1 MRNSAPSLLP
11 PPHVRM
17 GKIQLALKPI
27 PPAQL
32 PVAIALLLPRVSPVP
47 LAARIG
53 VPWCRHPVMLE
64 HNTSRRRGHF
74 VPELPCAACGLASSP
89 VFCPGEP
96 LFLLPGTAATSFSV
110 QIERCLSYKLNPGYS
125 LRQRSHHPCS
135 ELPTASAN
143 VHKIQGLPDV
153 CSVSEFE
160 YD

>member
-1 MRNSAPSLLP
+1 MC
-11 PPHVRM
+11 
-17 GKIQLALKPI
+17 
-27 PPAQL
+27 
-32 PVAIALLLPRVSPVP
+32 VARKVFA
-47 LAARIG
+47 
-53 VPWCRHPVMLE
+53 VMLE
-64 HNTSRRRGHF
+64 HSTSRRRCHC
-74 VPELPCAACGLASSP
+74 VPELPRAACGLASSP

-143 VHKIQGLPDV
+143 VRKIQGLPHV

>member
-1 MRNSAPSLLP
+1 
-11 PPHVRM
+11 M
-17 GKIQLALKPI
+17 GKIQPPLKPI

-32 PVAIALLLPRVSPVP
+32 PIAIALLLPRVSPLP

-53 VPWCRHPVMLE
+53 VPRCRHSVMLE
-64 HNTSRRRGHF
+64 HSTSRRRGHC
-74 VPELPCAACGLASSP
+74 VPELPRAACGLASSP

-96 LFLLPGTAATSFSV
+96 LFVLPGTAATSFSV
-110 QIERCLSYKLNPGYS
+110 QIERWLSYNHP
-125 LRQRSHHPCS
+125 PCS

-143 VHKIQGLPDV
+143 VYKIQGLAHV